1 MSDNTDVCDHGPVA
15 VGVAPDHQAAVGVDV
30 IVLSISA
37 GGAEVGADR
46 GSHFHVLENFFE
58 TMPGSCEGHQHNT
71 DVVQGA
77 VPGGARDVQLPHPVL
92 LQALAR
98 ACPPAPA

>member
-1 MSDNTDVCDHGPVA
+1 MSYNTDVCDHGPVA

-58 TMPGSCEGHQHNT
+58 MMLCRVPRTGSIILS
-71 DVVQGA
+71 
-77 VPGGARDVQLPHPVL
+77 RK
-92 LQALAR
+92 
-98 ACPPAPA
+98 